1 MEEGLSAV
9 ARLLAPVQPY
19 CSLISAHDVGNREFL
34 DPVHDSVATEEKT
47 SCSLAL
53 FHMRSLQVPPCLAAV
68 DASRASQL
76 LSSLQQSINGRRIS
90 GRRFPSS
97 SFRL

>member
-34 DPVHDSVATEEKT
+34 DPVHDSVARERRRA
-47 SCSLAL
+47 AL
-53 FHMRSLQVPPCLAAV
+53 S
-68 DASRASQL
+68 
-76 LSSLQQSINGRRIS
+76 LSSTCA
-90 GRRFPSS
+90 RFRCLPA
-97 SFRL
+97 